1 MSGPLART
9 VKVSA
14 RQRAEIESL
23 VRASSTSQQLAQRCR
38 VVLLAVEDK
47 SNEAIGRE
55 LGVDR
60 QLVRRWRG
68 RWAHGQQRLATAEN
82 EGVTDKDLR
91 ALIVELL
98 ADGNRCGGP
107 TKFTP
112 EQVAGP
118 TASCGSSWPIARE
131 PAVRS

>member
-9 VKVSA
+9 VQVSA

-68 RWAHGQQRLATAEN
+68 R
-82 EGVTDKDLR
+82 
-91 ALIVELL
+91 
-98 ADGNRCGGP
+98 
-107 TKFTP
+107 
-112 EQVAGP
+112 
-118 TASCGSSWPIARE
+118 
-131 PAVRS
+131 